1 MAKLDGIHHLAF
13 STRNMKVQL
22 QFFTDVLGL
31 ELVALFWM
39 HGVEGAWHAFL
50 RFNER
55 SYLSFVYMPEME
67 KLDPVP
73 GLSHADHQGAPSVGG
88 SMQHLALRVDSPA
101 EVLAMRDRVR
111 SHGVQVFGQIE
122 HGLCT
127 SIYFAGPEGLN
138 LEVACQGQLE
148 PEAWIDPE
156 VVALC
161 GISESELA
169 NMRAPRPFVQP
180 EMPVVQPPSDPA
192 KPQLAY
198 SEKVYARMLAMPD
211 AELTRAASFTQ
222 PPCETALN
230 RAMGKD

>member
-1 MAKLDGIHHLAF
+1 MTKLDGIHHLAL
-13 STRNMKVQL
+13 STRDMKRQL
-22 QFFTDVLGL
+22 TFFTEVLGM

-55 SYLSFVYMPEME
+55 SYLSFVYMPAMQD
-67 KLDPVP
+67 LDPVQ
-73 GLSHADHQGAPSVGG
+73 GLTHAPHQGGPSVGG
-88 SMQHLALRVDSPA
+88 SMQHVALRVDSPA
-101 EVLAMRDRVR
+101 DVLAMRDRLR
-111 SHGVQVFGQIE
+111 SHGIQVFGQIE

-161 GISESELA
+161 GISEDELA
-169 NMRAPRPFVQP
+169 AMRRPAPFTPPATPVAQP
-180 EMPVVQPPSDPA
+180 ATDPA
-192 KPQLAY
+192 KPRLAY
-198 SEKVYARMLAMPD
+198 PEKVYARMLAMSD
-211 AELTRAASFTQ
+211 AELTRAGSYTQ
-222 PPCETALN
+222 TPREQS
-230 RAMGKD
+230 RAAAKG